1 MSKEDHIKIYF
12 TTLLHEVIDSMD
24 EMCDSLEWSEEKE
37 FLTSM
42 FLISFIGFSTEK
54 DWRRDEIV
62 KFSKQLSKELKEEDI
77 LIEQVKKILDM
88 NTEKLQDLLNHK
100 DILEKLEYN
109 KKLSIQLSKKLWKDR
124 DIKKFNID
132 LFDKEGIHL

>member
-62 KFSKQLSKELKEEDI
+62 NFFKQLSKELQEEDI
-77 LIEQVKKILDM
+77 LIEQVKKILNDA
-88 NTEKLQDLLNHK
+88 
-100 DILEKLEYN
+100 
-109 KKLSIQLSKKLWKDR
+109 
-124 DIKKFNID
+124 NIT
-132 LFDKEGIHL
+132 

>member
-24 EMCDSLEWSEEKE
+24 EMSDSLEWSEEKE

-54 DWRRDEIV
+54 DWRRDEILD
-62 KFSKQLSKELKEEDI
+62 FFKQLSKELKEEDI
-77 LIEQVKKILDM
+77 LIEQVKKILNDADI
-88 NTEKLQDLLNHK
+88 TE
-100 DILEKLEYN
+100 E
-109 KKLSIQLSKKLWKDR
+109 
-124 DIKKFNID
+124 
-132 LFDKEGIHL
+132 

>member
-54 DWRRDEIV
+54 DWRRDDIV
-62 KFSKQLSKELKEEDI
+62 NFFKQLSKELKEEDI
-77 LIEQVKKILDM
+77 LIEQVKKILNDA
-88 NTEKLQDLLNHK
+88 NITE
-100 DILEKLEYN
+100 E
-109 KKLSIQLSKKLWKDR
+109 
-124 DIKKFNID
+124 
-132 LFDKEGIHL
+132 

>member
-54 DWRRDEIV
+54 DWRRDEIIN
-62 KFSKQLSKELKEEDI
+62 FFKQLSKELQEEDI
-77 LIEQVKKILDM
+77 LIEQVKKILNDA
-88 NTEKLQDLLNHK
+88 
-100 DILEKLEYN
+100 DIT
-109 KKLSIQLSKKLWKDR
+109 
-124 DIKKFNID
+124 
-132 LFDKEGIHL
+132 

>member
-1 MSKEDHIKIYF
+1 MSKKDHIKIYF

-62 KFSKQLSKELKEEDI
+62 NFFKQLSKELKEEDI
-77 LIEQVKKILDM
+77 LIEQVKKILNDADI
-88 NTEKLQDLLNHK
+88 TE
-100 DILEKLEYN
+100 E
-109 KKLSIQLSKKLWKDR
+109 
-124 DIKKFNID
+124 
-132 LFDKEGIHL
+132 

>member
-1 MSKEDHIKIYF
+1 MSKEDHIRIYF

-62 KFSKQLSKELKEEDI
+62 NFFKQLSKELQEEDI
-77 LIEQVKKILDM
+77 LIEQVKKILNDA
-88 NTEKLQDLLNHK
+88 
-100 DILEKLEYN
+100 
-109 KKLSIQLSKKLWKDR
+109 
-124 DIKKFNID
+124 NIT
-132 LFDKEGIHL
+132 

>member
-1 MSKEDHIKIYF
+1 MSKEDHIRIYF

-54 DWRRDEIV
+54 DWRRDDIV
-62 KFSKQLSKELKEEDI
+62 NFFKQLSKELKEEDI
-77 LIEQVKKILDM
+77 LIEQVKKILNDA
-88 NTEKLQDLLNHK
+88 
-100 DILEKLEYN
+100 DIT
-109 KKLSIQLSKKLWKDR
+109 
-124 DIKKFNID
+124 
-132 LFDKEGIHL
+132 

>member
-62 KFSKQLSKELKEEDI
+62 NFFKQLSKELKEEDI
-77 LIEQVKKILDM
+77 LIEQVKKILNDA
-88 NTEKLQDLLNHK
+88 D
-100 DILEKLEYN
+100 
-109 KKLSIQLSKKLWKDR
+109 DR
-124 DIKKFNID
+124 DWETNK
-132 LFDKEGIHL
+132 

>member
-12 TTLLHEVIDSMD
+12 TTLLHDVIDSMD

-62 KFSKQLSKELKEEDI
+62 NFFKQLSKELKEEDI
-77 LIEQVKKILDM
+77 LIEQVKKILNDADI
-88 NTEKLQDLLNHK
+88 TE
-100 DILEKLEYN
+100 E
-109 KKLSIQLSKKLWKDR
+109 
-124 DIKKFNID
+124 
-132 LFDKEGIHL
+132 

>member
-1 MSKEDHIKIYF
+1 MSKEDHIRIYF

-62 KFSKQLSKELKEEDI
+62 DFFKQLSKELKEEDI
-77 LIEQVKKILDM
+77 LIEQVKKILNDADI
-88 NTEKLQDLLNHK
+88 TE
-100 DILEKLEYN
+100 E
-109 KKLSIQLSKKLWKDR
+109 
-124 DIKKFNID
+124 
-132 LFDKEGIHL
+132 

>member
-62 KFSKQLSKELKEEDI
+62 NFFKQLSKELKEEDI
-77 LIEQVKKILDM
+77 LIEQVKKILNDAD
-88 NTEKLQDLLNHK
+88 TT
-100 DILEKLEYN
+100 
-109 KKLSIQLSKKLWKDR
+109 
-124 DIKKFNID
+124 
-132 LFDKEGIHL
+132 KE

>member
-62 KFSKQLSKELKEEDI
+62 NFFKQLSKELKEEDI
-77 LIEQVKKILDM
+77 LIEQVKKILNDAAI
-88 NTEKLQDLLNHK
+88 TE
-100 DILEKLEYN
+100 E
-109 KKLSIQLSKKLWKDR
+109 
-124 DIKKFNID
+124 
-132 LFDKEGIHL
+132 

>member
-1 MSKEDHIKIYF
+1 MSKEDHIRIYF

-54 DWRRDEIV
+54 DWRRDDIV
-62 KFSKQLSKELKEEDI
+62 NFFKQLSKELKEEDI
-77 LIEQVKKILDM
+77 LIEQVKKILNDA
-88 NTEKLQDLLNHK
+88 NITE
-100 DILEKLEYN
+100 E
-109 KKLSIQLSKKLWKDR
+109 
-124 DIKKFNID
+124 
-132 LFDKEGIHL
+132 

>member
-12 TTLLHEVIDSMD
+12 TSLLHEVIDSMD

-54 DWRRDEIV
+54 DWRRDEILD
-62 KFSKQLSKELKEEDI
+62 FFKQLSKELKEEDI
-77 LIEQVKKILDM
+77 LIEQVKKILNDA
-88 NTEKLQDLLNHK
+88 NITE
-100 DILEKLEYN
+100 E
-109 KKLSIQLSKKLWKDR
+109 
-124 DIKKFNID
+124 
-132 LFDKEGIHL
+132 

>member
-1 MSKEDHIKIYF
+1 MSKEDHIRIYF

-62 KFSKQLSKELKEEDI
+62 NFFKQLSKELKEEDL
-77 LIEQVKKILDM
+77 LIEQVKKILNDA
-88 NTEKLQDLLNHK
+88 
-100 DILEKLEYN
+100 
-109 KKLSIQLSKKLWKDR
+109 
-124 DIKKFNID
+124 NIT
-132 LFDKEGIHL
+132 

>member
-24 EMCDSLEWSEEKE
+24 EMSDSLEWSEEKE

-62 KFSKQLSKELKEEDI
+62 NFFKQLSKELKEEDI
-77 LIEQVKKILDM
+77 LIEQVKKILNDA
-88 NTEKLQDLLNHK
+88 NTT
-100 DILEKLEYN
+100 
-109 KKLSIQLSKKLWKDR
+109 
-124 DIKKFNID
+124 
-132 LFDKEGIHL
+132 KE

>member
-1 MSKEDHIKIYF
+1 MSKEDHIRIYF

-54 DWRRDEIV
+54 DWRRDDIV
-62 KFSKQLSKELKEEDI
+62 NFFKQLSKELKEEDI
-77 LIEQVKKILDM
+77 LIEQVKKILNDA
-88 NTEKLQDLLNHK
+88 NTT
-100 DILEKLEYN
+100 
-109 KKLSIQLSKKLWKDR
+109 
-124 DIKKFNID
+124 
-132 LFDKEGIHL
+132 KE

>member
-42 FLISFIGFSTEK
+42 FLISLIGFSTEK
-54 DWRRDEIV
+54 DWRRDEILN
-62 KFSKQLSKELKEEDI
+62 FFKQLSKELKEEDI
-77 LIEQVKKILDM
+77 LIEQVKKILNDAD
-88 NTEKLQDLLNHK
+88 TT
-100 DILEKLEYN
+100 
-109 KKLSIQLSKKLWKDR
+109 
-124 DIKKFNID
+124 
-132 LFDKEGIHL
+132 KE

>member
-12 TTLLHEVIDSMD
+12 TSLLHEVIDSMD

-62 KFSKQLSKELKEEDI
+62 NFFKQLSKELKEEDI
-77 LIEQVKKILDM
+77 LIEQVKKILNDADI
-88 NTEKLQDLLNHK
+88 TE
-100 DILEKLEYN
+100 E
-109 KKLSIQLSKKLWKDR
+109 
-124 DIKKFNID
+124 
-132 LFDKEGIHL
+132 

>member
-1 MSKEDHIKIYF
+1 MSKEDHIRIYF

-54 DWRRDEIV
+54 DWRRYEIV
-62 KFSKQLSKELKEEDI
+62 NFFKQLSKELQEEDI
-77 LIEQVKKILDM
+77 LIEQVKKILNDA
-88 NTEKLQDLLNHK
+88 
-100 DILEKLEYN
+100 DIT
-109 KKLSIQLSKKLWKDR
+109 
-124 DIKKFNID
+124 
-132 LFDKEGIHL
+132 

>member
-62 KFSKQLSKELKEEDI
+62 NFFKQLSKELQEEDI
-77 LIEQVKKILDM
+77 LIEQVKKILNDADI
-88 NTEKLQDLLNHK
+88 TE
-100 DILEKLEYN
+100 E
-109 KKLSIQLSKKLWKDR
+109 
-124 DIKKFNID
+124 
-132 LFDKEGIHL
+132 

>member
-1 MSKEDHIKIYF
+1 MCKKENIRIYF
-12 TTLLHEVIDSMD
+12 TTLLHEVIDAMD

-62 KFSKQLSKELKEEDI
+62 NFFKQLSKELKEEDI
-77 LIEQVKKILDM
+77 LIEQVKKILNDA
-88 NTEKLQDLLNHK
+88 NTT
-100 DILEKLEYN
+100 
-109 KKLSIQLSKKLWKDR
+109 
-124 DIKKFNID
+124 
-132 LFDKEGIHL
+132 KE

>member
-1 MSKEDHIKIYF
+1 MSKEDHIRIYF

-62 KFSKQLSKELKEEDI
+62 DFFKQLSKELKEEDI
-77 LIEQVKKILDM
+77 LIEQVKKILNDAD
-88 NTEKLQDLLNHK
+88 TA
-100 DILEKLEYN
+100 
-109 KKLSIQLSKKLWKDR
+109 
-124 DIKKFNID
+124 
-132 LFDKEGIHL
+132 KE

>member
-12 TTLLHEVIDSMD
+12 TSLIHEVVDAMY
-24 EMCDSLEWSEEKE
+24 EMCDSLDWSEEKE

-62 KFSKQLSKELKEEDI
+62 DFFKQLSKELKEEDI
-77 LIEQVKKILDM
+77 LIEQVKKILNDA
-88 NTEKLQDLLNHK
+88 NTT
-100 DILEKLEYN
+100 
-109 KKLSIQLSKKLWKDR
+109 
-124 DIKKFNID
+124 
-132 LFDKEGIHL
+132 KE

>member
-54 DWRRDEIV
+54 DWRRDEILN
-62 KFSKQLSKELKEEDI
+62 FFKQLSKELKEEDI
-77 LIEQVKKILDM
+77 LIEQVKKILYDAD
-88 NTEKLQDLLNHK
+88 TT
-100 DILEKLEYN
+100 
-109 KKLSIQLSKKLWKDR
+109 
-124 DIKKFNID
+124 
-132 LFDKEGIHL
+132 KE

>member
-62 KFSKQLSKELKEEDI
+62 NFFKQFSKELKEEDI
-77 LIEQVKKILDM
+77 LIEQVKKIFNDADI
-88 NTEKLQDLLNHK
+88 TE
-100 DILEKLEYN
+100 E
-109 KKLSIQLSKKLWKDR
+109 
-124 DIKKFNID
+124 
-132 LFDKEGIHL
+132 

>member
-62 KFSKQLSKELKEEDI
+62 NFFKQLSKELKEEDI
-77 LIEQVKKILDM
+77 LIEQVKKILNDAD
-88 NTEKLQDLLNHK
+88 TTK
-100 DILEKLEYN
+100 D
-109 KKLSIQLSKKLWKDR
+109 
-124 DIKKFNID
+124 
-132 LFDKEGIHL
+132 

>member
-54 DWRRDEIV
+54 DWRRDEIIN
-62 KFSKQLSKELKEEDI
+62 FFKQLSKELKEEDI
-77 LIEQVKKILDM
+77 LIEQVKKILNDAD
-88 NTEKLQDLLNHK
+88 TT
-100 DILEKLEYN
+100 
-109 KKLSIQLSKKLWKDR
+109 
-124 DIKKFNID
+124 
-132 LFDKEGIHL
+132 KE

>member
-62 KFSKQLSKELKEEDI
+62 NFFKQLSKELKEDI
-77 LIEQVKKILDM
+77 LIEQVKKILNDADI
-88 NTEKLQDLLNHK
+88 TED
-100 DILEKLEYN
+100 
-109 KKLSIQLSKKLWKDR
+109 
-124 DIKKFNID
+124 
-132 LFDKEGIHL
+132 

>member
-12 TTLLHEVIDSMD
+12 TSLLHEVIDSMD

-54 DWRRDEIV
+54 DWRRDEILD
-62 KFSKQLSKELKEEDI
+62 FFKQLSKELKEEDI
-77 LIEQVKKILDM
+77 LIEQVKKILNDA
-88 NTEKLQDLLNHK
+88 
-100 DILEKLEYN
+100 
-109 KKLSIQLSKKLWKDR
+109 
-124 DIKKFNID
+124 NIT
-132 LFDKEGIHL
+132 

>member
-54 DWRRDEIV
+54 DWRRDEILN
-62 KFSKQLSKELKEEDI
+62 FFKQLSKELKEEDI
-77 LIEQVKKILDM
+77 LIEQVKKILNDAD
-88 NTEKLQDLLNHK
+88 TT
-100 DILEKLEYN
+100 
-109 KKLSIQLSKKLWKDR
+109 
-124 DIKKFNID
+124 
-132 LFDKEGIHL
+132 KE

>member
-54 DWRRDEIV
+54 DWRRDEIIN
-62 KFSKQLSKELKEEDI
+62 FFKQLSKELKEEDI
-77 LIEQVKKILDM
+77 LIEQVKKILNDADI
-88 NTEKLQDLLNHK
+88 TE
-100 DILEKLEYN
+100 E
-109 KKLSIQLSKKLWKDR
+109 
-124 DIKKFNID
+124 
-132 LFDKEGIHL
+132 

>member
-12 TTLLHEVIDSMD
+12 TSLLHEVIDSMY

-54 DWRRDEIV
+54 DWRRDEILD
-62 KFSKQLSKELKEEDI
+62 FFKQLSKELKEEDI
-77 LIEQVKKILDM
+77 LIQQVKKILNDA
-88 NTEKLQDLLNHK
+88 
-100 DILEKLEYN
+100 
-109 KKLSIQLSKKLWKDR
+109 
-124 DIKKFNID
+124 NIT
-132 LFDKEGIHL
+132 